1 MYVKN
6 HHDVLPPQLV
16 VNNAN
21 LSSRPL
27 KSSIWEKL
35 LMCFRLVDNYAAVIS
50 LDNSNRNSMFLTMMA
65 GMRTIICLWITVFH
79 VYYYSLFAMSNTPF
93 IFAKLEKLAL
103 QPIMQACFYVDV
115 FFVMRW
121 VSLFLFQFV
130 CLPPRELC
138 FFALQF
144 FPLGLQFHVKHQTTG
159 ENSIW
164 QHTDKCEY
172 VYAIPVAALLAVSDC
187 SIALVNWVVVVC
199 RFFGSRYYD

>member
-1 MYVKN
+1 MVVRIILFLSFALPVVAEVVYKSRHRLRLQHTMYVKN

-115 FFVMRW
+115 FFVMR
-121 VSLFLFQFV
+121 
-130 CLPPRELC
+130 
-138 FFALQF
+138 
-144 FPLGLQFHVKHQTTG
+144 
-159 ENSIW
+159 
-164 QHTDKCEY
+164 
-172 VYAIPVAALLAVSDC
+172 
-187 SIALVNWVVVVC
+187 
-199 RFFGSRYYD
+199 